1 MLLPQSAAFAALKNR
16 LNSVSAIG
24 YLHIPGPVGPARPTS
39 ASVADG
45 RSTLGTSIV
54 PAAFE
59 RANRL
64 KPKDDAGAAGQGGPV
79 KWVELLDKFRT
90 VQDRARR
97 ASRSQTLTDEDD
109 DRNSQHERGKTWMVA
124 NGHSSREVDIR
135 SGVARSSDSKAQMV
149 PGQTAGHKDGH
160 VKGKFGAAG
169 LVRLTS
175 GVRGKMKK

>member
-24 YLHIPGPVGPARPTS
+24 YLHIPGSVGPARPTS
-39 ASVADG
+39 ASLSDG
-45 RSTLGTSIV
+45 RSTLGSSIV

-64 KPKDDAGAAGQGGPV
+64 KLKDDASAAGQGGPV
-79 KWVELLDKFRT
+79 KWVELLDKFRA
-90 VQDRARR
+90 VQDKARR
-97 ASRSQTLTDEDD
+97 ASRAQTLTEHEDD
-109 DRNSQHERGKTWMVA
+109 DRNSQHERGKTWTA
-124 NGHSSREVDIR
+124 NGRSSRDMDIR
-135 SGVARSSDSKAQMV
+135 SGMARSSDSKVQIGS
-149 PGQTAGHKDGH
+149 GQPTGIKDGH